1 MVQAGGFTGL
11 AAAPRP
17 LTCPAAADTPPGA
30 GSACLAEWWR
40 EPTRDPKALIAPLP
54 RMLLL
59 FRRSKADRDVLEVHT
74 PRSRRRRVF
83 FCQIDVGRDRAPSLG
98 QKYPYRTQAGCV
110 ISESHHRTQE
120 RRMHSHASRQYRW
133 QVRVPTPNVPDTV
146 QTTPGHSQRTQA
158 QPLAAACAVHA
169 PASIPLSRHRT
180 RIEFPLSQF
189 SSIDISHTPTQRE
202 AA

>member
-1 MVQAGGFTGL
+1 
-11 AAAPRP
+11 
-17 LTCPAAADTPPGA
+17 
-30 GSACLAEWWR
+30 
-40 EPTRDPKALIAPLP
+40 
-54 RMLLL
+54 
-59 FRRSKADRDVLEVHT
+59 
-74 PRSRRRRVF
+74 
-83 FCQIDVGRDRAPSLG
+83 
-98 QKYPYRTQAGCV
+98 
-110 ISESHHRTQE
+110 
-120 RRMHSHASRQYRW
+120 MHSHASRQYRW

-146 QTTPGHSQRTQA
+146 QTTPGHSQSTQA